1 MHISP
6 NKPMTS
12 VAVKRCRPGA
22 EGRSEPVSL
31 GSIYLRPRMPS
42 ELPEHIRSQLTPAE
56 AAEVLGL
63 LKGINAK
70 VEFRIRV
77 EVQEA
82 MMNAVEKCESAF
94 PSPTALS
101 AQDAVGLR
109 QIASMLHEAAG
120 RIEAIQQ
127 PVAKDLEAANQDGE
141 TPTLAE
147 VISDSR

>member
-1 MHISP
+1 VHLSR
-6 NKPMTS
+6 NKRLTS
-12 VAVKRCRPGA
+12 VAVKRCQPDA
-22 EGRSEPVSL
+22 DGRSKAVCL
-31 GSIYLRPRMPS
+31 GSIHLRPRMPS
-42 ELPEHIRSQLTPAE
+42 EIPEHIRSQLTPTE

-63 LKGINAK
+63 LNGIQAK
-70 VEFRIRV
+70 VELRIRV
-77 EVQEA
+77 EAQEA
-82 MMNAVEKCESAF
+82 ILNAVEKCESAF

-127 PVAKDLEAANQDGE
+127 PVAKDLEAANQDRE